1 MSNPNMVAAS
11 PVTPIVDRART
22 AVSTARRSVLSAA
35 SSIRNLYTSVTT
47 PSMLPHEVTNNE
59 STEEVIDFTAS
70 FAFNFV
76 VLDRDTNDF
85 MDVGTITLKDVD
97 LTPDASLDSP
107 IASFYNSCLTG
118 IDKVLQANQVN
129 LDPEIYSQLMSHLI
143 KNVCDLALYEQQ
155 DHDAHFRFHYMR
167 CRETS

>member
-47 PSMLPHEVTNNE
+47 PSTLPHEVTNEE
-59 STEEVIDFTAS
+59 STTEVIDFTAS
-70 FAFNFV
+70 FAFNFEFF
-76 VLDRDTNDF
+76 DRDTDTF
-85 MDVGTITLKDVD
+85 VDVGTITIKDVN

-107 IASFYNSCLTG
+107 IASFYNSCMTG